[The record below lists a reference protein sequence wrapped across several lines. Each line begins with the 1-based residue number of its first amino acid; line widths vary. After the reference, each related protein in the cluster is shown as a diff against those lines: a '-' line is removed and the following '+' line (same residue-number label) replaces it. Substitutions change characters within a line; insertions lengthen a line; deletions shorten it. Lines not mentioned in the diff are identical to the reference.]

1 MVFKIGE
8 TKLTSSSIS
17 TLTYILFH
25 DLFSNILSTT
35 LEKLFSQTSTSQWIR
50 YAGEY

>member
-1 MVFKIGE
+1 MMFKTGE
-8 TKLTSSSIS
+8 TKLTWSSIS

-25 DLFSNILSTT
+25 DLFPKILSTT